1 MKHAIAR
8 LRWLPPNE
16 GGRPSPVSA
25 TRYMSPV
32 VMEGIDPTEAA
43 WTLVVN
49 RSEAAGGDDETVLV
63 HFLMEDAPHD
73 LLKTGT
79 AFRLLEGA
87 RTVAE
92 GIVSEVFE
100 LSAAA

>member
-1 MKHAIAR
+1 MKHAVATV
-8 LRWLPPNE
+8 RWLDASE
-16 GGRPSPVSA
+16 GGRHRPVSGL
-25 TRYMSPV
+25 RYMAPV
-32 VMEGIDPTEAA
+32 HMDGVRDGC

-49 RSEAAGGDDETVLV
+49 RSREDAQAEETVLV

-73 LLKTGT
+73 LLREGAEFT
-79 AFRLLEGA
+79 LQEGA

-92 GIVSEVFE
+92 GEVSEAFE